1 MFQALKINYNIT
13 HYQKIGN
20 TKNITVKRG
29 LETISYRTPQLWKL
43 VPKEIK
49 DAPTL

>member
-1 MFQALKINYNIT
+1 MFQALKINYNIM
-13 HYQKIGN
+13 HFQKIGN
-20 TKNITVKRG
+20 TKNISIRG

>member
-1 MFQALKINYNIT
+1 MFQALKINYNIM
-13 HYQKIGN
+13 HFQKIGN
-20 TKNITVKRG
+20 TKNISIRC

>member
-1 MFQALKINYNIT
+1 MFQALKINYNIM
-13 HYQKIGN
+13 HFQKIGN
-20 TKNITVKRG
+20 TKNISVRS